1 MASQTV
7 LKWGNSLAFRLPAAI
22 ARQLEVH
29 EGGKV
34 TYRVNGRRLII
45 EPAEPALPEFTEA
58 DLKKAIR
65 KAKPAMVELGRALG
79 REEW

>member
-29 EGGKV
+29 EGAKV
-34 TYRVNGRRLII
+34 TYKVNGRRLII
-45 EPAEPALPEFTEA
+45 EPADPGLPEFTQE
-58 DLKKAIR
+58 DLR
-65 KAKPAMVELGRALG
+65 KAVRKTNKALVKWGPPKG
-79 REEW
+79 REVW